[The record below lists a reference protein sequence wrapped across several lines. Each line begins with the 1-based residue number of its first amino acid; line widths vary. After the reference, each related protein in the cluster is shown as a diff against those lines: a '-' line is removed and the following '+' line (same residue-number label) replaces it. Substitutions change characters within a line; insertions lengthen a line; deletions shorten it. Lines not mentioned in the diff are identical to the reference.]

1 MYKPEVDIELYLR
14 NVNQYK
20 WLITLMFIV
29 TALALAIAGY
39 NKQKVYSS
47 YSTLEL
53 GSETLIKPLI
63 EDGAVTTNSKS
74 IADRAEE
81 LVFSRKLMGE
91 LARRLGAV
99 DGEIDTQAD
108 EISLNQIQ
116 NRVSMNQ
123 RGDNYIQLVF
133 EDADP
138 FVAKQGAE
146 QILELYMS
154 EETQSRESGAGE
166 AYEMLDEQVQ
176 RIEGELS
183 EAEELLKSY
192 KNEKLEGGVT
202 SEADVNRQMIS
213 IQSELS
219 QAKLDLRES
228 EIQYSTL
235 SRQLESE
242 ARDTVNVGKQSGIQK
257 RIDTLDGKLAELRTN
272 YYDDYPDI
280 VELKREIANQKTL
293 LRNEKNKAK
302 NNRGLDDSVYLN
314 EAYQEMKLNRN
325 NAKTR
330 MDTMRIRVS
339 ELEKNLIELQERGKT
354 VLVVDA
360 KLSQLQRE
368 YETKQS
374 NYVDYKARLERARM
388 TKSLASDTRQSDITI
403 YEAPFLPVSPSGLRF
418 MHYLLGGLMLGLGL
432 PLGLIYLLQFFSQQ
446 VKSKDML
453 TDMGIPVL
461 VSMGKVKTHVD
472 HRVERIDKSL
482 RYILLAGT
490 LVILT
495 TMVMFKVLARGGM

>member
-1 MYKPEVDIELYLR
+1 MYRPEVDIELYLR

-63 EDGAVTTNSKS
+63 EGAAETAKSKT

-91 LARRLGAV
+91 LARNLGAV
-99 DGEIDTQAD
+99 DGEIDTQTE
-108 EISLNQIQ
+108 EIALNQIQ
-116 NRVSMNQ
+116 SRVSMNQ

-138 FVAKQGAE
+138 FTAKQGAE
-146 QILELYMS
+146 QILELYMA
-154 EETQSRESGAGE
+154 EESQSRVGGASE

-176 RIEGELS
+176 RIEAELT

-192 KNEKLEGGVT
+192 KNEKLDGGVT
-202 SEADVNRQMIS
+202 TEADINRQMIS
-213 IQSELS
+213 LQGELS
-219 QAKLDLRES
+219 QAKRDLRES

-242 ARDTVNVGKQSGIQK
+242 ARETVNVGKQSGIQK
-257 RIDTLDGKLAELRTN
+257 TIDSLEAKLAELRTN

-280 VELKREIANQKTL
+280 VELKREISNQKQL
-293 LRNEKNKAK
+293 LRSEKSKAR
-302 NNRGLDDSVYLN
+302 NTSDLDDSVYLN

-339 ELEKNLIELQERGKT
+339 ELEKNIKQLQEQGKT

-368 YETKQS
+368 YETKQG

-388 TKSLASDTRQSDITI
+388 TKSLATDSRQSDITI

-418 MHYLLGGLMLGLGL
+418 MHYLLGGLVLGIGL

-446 VKSKDML
+446 VKSREML

-461 VSMGKVKTHVD
+461 VSMGKVKTQVD

-482 RYILLAGT
+482 RYILLAGS

-495 TMVMFKVLARGGM
+495 TMVMFKVFARGGI